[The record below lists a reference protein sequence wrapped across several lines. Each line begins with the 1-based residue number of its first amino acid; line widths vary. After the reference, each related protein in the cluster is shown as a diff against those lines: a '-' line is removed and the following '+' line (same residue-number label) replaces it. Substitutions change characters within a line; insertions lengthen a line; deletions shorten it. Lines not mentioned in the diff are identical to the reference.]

1 MIADTAVFSS
11 SPWGSD
17 MLFNKDLFMFNQANE
32 SKVDAYSLDMDIA
45 TLEAELERV
54 KNYSN
59 NSVETRLMNDTLNS
73 ASCSVAGSDYS
84 DEACL
89 DVDQHVSDEL
99 FPVSEEQE
107 FLSSSLSHLLEG
119 TIAENGN
126 MLLSWTE
133 DDEDD
138 SPSQSTNTTTSSEE
152 TINVD
157 VDAIIIPSMPC
168 SPCSPRSPSPSPML
182 SRPLKRKQ
190 CCILDDTKL
199 WCEMC
204 DEEQITTVEELSEM
218 ISGELGLREQLDVI
232 RIIYPEA
239 NISPADTE
247 FVIDLDYLDD
257 DKLQQVRDYIRQQ
270 TKSTN
275 RHSLTSCDSCN
286 ETNSPVQKKHTKK
299 QSRERRSQQ
308 KELRQRQRK
317 EYRQMMKERRSG
329 LFKKEEVLSLTTPA
343 TSREDLDPDG
353 DDIDILD

>member
-1 MIADTAVFSS
+1 
-11 SPWGSD
+11 
-17 MLFNKDLFMFNQANE
+17 MFNQANE
-32 SKVDAYSLDMDIA
+32 SKLDVYSLDMDIA

-54 KNYSN
+54 KNYSS
-59 NSVETRLMNDTLNS
+59 NSAETRQMNSTLNS

-89 DVDQHVSDEL
+89 DVDQHVCDEL
-99 FPVSEEQE
+99 FPVTEEQE
-107 FLSSSLSHLLEG
+107 FLGSSLSHLLEG

-126 MLLSWTE
+126 MLLSWTD

-138 SPSQSTNTTTSSEE
+138 SPPQLTNTTASLEE
-152 TINVD
+152 TLNVE
-157 VDAIIIPSMPC
+157 VDDIIIPSMP
-168 SPCSPRSPSPSPML
+168 SSPRSTSLSPVL

-257 DKLQQVRDYIRQQ
+257 EKLQQVRDYIRQQ
-270 TKSTN
+270 TNS
-275 RHSLTSCDSCN
+275 HSQTSCDSCN

-343 TSREDLDPDG
+343 TYREDLDPDG